1 MNTRRRG
8 RTFYIGLLAL
18 IIVFGSVGVGFFA
31 APATAGDQYAVIQ
44 FEPRES
50 TVEPGETIEVDVTLQ
65 SDGHPDAG
73 VYKIDMQVTYAS
85 QYVTV
90 TDIDRGP
97 WLESAPLYQDGDAEI
112 RTEIEI
118 DDSAGVAELTQEIRP
133 HEDGTTGAD
142 TIATLT
148 IEIADD
154 APPSTVSLQAGNSEA
169 HLTDQ
174 WPQPIVSQNGQ
185 LIIDGGGEGTPAD
198 ESETSTDSNG
208 AEEHDSDTQ
217 QGDEAESVDE
227 DERTEETD
235 QTESEI
241 PVPLAL
247 AIATGMLL
255 LLRYSWRST

>member
-1 MNTRRRG
+1 MNTQRRRA
-8 RTFYIGLLAL
+8 FYIGLLAL
-18 IIVFGSVGVGFFA
+18 IIVFGSAGVAFFA

-50 TVEPGETIEVDVTLQ
+50 TVEPGQTIEVDVTLQ
-65 SDGHPDAG
+65 SDGHPGAG
-73 VYKIDMQVTYAS
+73 VYKIDMQVAYAS

-97 WLESAPLYQDGDAEI
+97 WLESAPQYQDGDAEI
-112 RTEIEI
+112 RTETEI
-118 DDSAGVAELTQEIRP
+118 DDSAGVAVLTQEIRP

-154 APPSTVSLQAGNSEA
+154 APPSTVSLEAGTSEA
-169 HLTDQ
+169 QLTDQ

-198 ESETSTDSNG
+198 ESATSTDSDG
-208 AEEHDSDTQ
+208 AEEHDPDTQ
-217 QGDEAESVDE
+217 QRDEAGNEG
-227 DERTEETD
+227 ERTEETD
-235 QTESEI
+235 QTDSEI
-241 PVPLAL
+241 PVPIAT
-247 AIATGMLL
+247 AIATAMLL
-255 LLRYSWRST
+255 LLLYSRRST